1 MAPFIDVCKISEKLK
16 KVAQTIVSRLI
27 RDKTPPTEFI
37 FPPFS
42 RVLIRPR
49 LKAGRTVGRLK
60 LAIRINY
67 SHVGWLTSSAVQF
80 VSTLATGLM
89 IIKQKKGES
98 DDSLA
103 GQTLSISRTLGS
115 TMFRWMK
122 NRLQRFI
129 LSSSLLSF
137 VLFPSFFSVRYIFA
151 PRFTRSRVPRLEFC
165 GN

>member
-67 SHVGWLTSSAVQF
+67 SHVG
-80 VSTLATGLM
+80 
-89 IIKQKKGES
+89 
-98 DDSLA
+98 
-103 GQTLSISRTLGS
+103 
-115 TMFRWMK
+115 
-122 NRLQRFI
+122 
-129 LSSSLLSF
+129 
-137 VLFPSFFSVRYIFA
+137 
-151 PRFTRSRVPRLEFC
+151 
-165 GN
+165 